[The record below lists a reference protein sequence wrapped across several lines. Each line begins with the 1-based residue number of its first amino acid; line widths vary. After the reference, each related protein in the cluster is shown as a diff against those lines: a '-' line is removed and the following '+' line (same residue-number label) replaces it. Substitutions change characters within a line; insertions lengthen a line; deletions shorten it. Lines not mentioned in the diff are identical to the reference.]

1 MLVSFRILKIQCKER
16 DLMQY
21 CQTFL
26 NAAPRV
32 KTGISDTKNE
42 EKQAGY

>member
-1 MLVSFRILKIQCKER
+1 MFVSFRILKIQCKER
-16 DLMQY
+16 NLMQY

-26 NAAPRV
+26 KPSGTV
-32 KTGISDTKNE
+32 KTATFTIENE

>member
-1 MLVSFRILKIQCKER
+1 MFVSFRILKIQCKER
-16 DLMQY
+16 NLMQY

-26 NAAPRV
+26 IRSFGV
-32 KTGISDTKNE
+32 KTGTFAIKNE